1 MTDAETIYEHYLTR
15 KELQHAMRLFTVNLD
30 PAYFVTA
37 NFNVPN
43 MTLKQSRDALCE
55 FDKRMNRRFYNKKFC
70 HQQASDRLFF
80 IAFPEHINSNLHCHL
95 LTRVPQ
101 QLKPRFEIYAAYE
114 FKKVI
119 PSASLRVDKLRTS
132 DDIRKASYYAC
143 KENFKIEN
151 YDNFIISTEFSNS
164 KKKYQINCLL
174 SNAEN

>member
-1 MTDAETIYEHYLTR
+1 MNEVESTYEHYTTR
-15 KELQHAMRLFTVNLD
+15 KALQHAMRLFTVSLD

-43 MTLKQSRDALCE
+43 MSLSQSRNALCE

-80 IAFPEHINSNLHCHL
+80 IAFPEHINSNLHYHL

-114 FKKVI
+114 MKRVI
-119 PSASLRVDKLRTS
+119 PSASLQVDKLRTAA
-132 DDIRKASYYAC
+132 DVRKASYYAC
-143 KENFKIEN
+143 KETFKIEN
-151 YDNFIISTEFSNS
+151 YDNFIFSTEFMNL
-164 KKKYQINCLL
+164 KKKY
-174 SNAEN
+174 